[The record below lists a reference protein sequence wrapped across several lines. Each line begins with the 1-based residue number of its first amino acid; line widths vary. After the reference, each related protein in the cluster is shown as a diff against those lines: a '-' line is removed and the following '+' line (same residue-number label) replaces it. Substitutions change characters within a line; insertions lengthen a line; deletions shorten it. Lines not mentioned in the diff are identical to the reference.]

1 MKTFYKSLLFTTA
14 LAYSFVGFGQTPIV
28 TVSRPLVLNEIHMC
42 GELDFVIVGGNIE
55 YAGCNGTVCLQQFL
69 VASLSG

>member
-1 MKTFYKSLLFTTA
+1 MNLTSKIILTLFV
-14 LAYSFVGFGQTPIV
+14 LSNHHYSDYN
-28 TVSRPLVLNEIHMC
+28 RPLVLNEIHMC